1 VRTVTTTKP
10 TSSKEILDGSGVG
23 VLVNRALA
31 TSSKPWRK
39 NGGFEKISSVTY
51 PGKFISMLAICGPEQ
66 NSTGSGMG
74 QDLAMNEPVATPGM
88 MTLSAIGVDGKTINV
103 LLGGETSTEPSILT
117 SVLLPAMPPP
127 TRWPWQHL
135 GMSKTVNCTGTPIGI
150 ND

>member
-66 NSTGSGMG
+66 KGGNANPGMG
-74 QDLAMNEPVATPGM
+74 QEMALNEPVAVTPGM
-88 MTLSAIGVDGKTINV
+88 MTLSEIGVDGKKINV
-103 LLGGETSTEPSILT
+103 LLGAETSAEPS
-117 SVLLPAMPPP
+117 
-127 TRWPWQHL
+127 
-135 GMSKTVNCTGTPIGI
+135 
-150 ND
+150 